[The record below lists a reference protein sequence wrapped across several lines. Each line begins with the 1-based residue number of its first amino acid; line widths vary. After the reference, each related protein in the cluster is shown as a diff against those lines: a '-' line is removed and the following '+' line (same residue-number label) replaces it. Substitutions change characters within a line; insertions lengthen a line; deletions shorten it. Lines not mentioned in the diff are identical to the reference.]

1 MKQPIRKYY
10 YGHFWTYYYDYY
22 SATQKLPY
30 QNKKS
35 CWLCNILQA
44 FMSFIILV
52 TKYIP
57 MSCTVW
63 LLINM
68 KYFPIHKYYYI
79 LLCICAKSLRR
90 PLNME
95 NVQII
100 WFRHFCKNWSIKSI
114 FNWVSFITKFYF
126 SLMTIQNNKASL
138 YMSILN
144 FLPPAPDIKN
154 YNHSFRHCLF
164 FIPLFY
170 FTWCY
175 HWKIG
180 IIKKVNSFFHG
191 VINRAFVRGMGEHGN
206 FLSTNKKEGLFC
218 KKLIF

>member
-22 SATQKLPY
+22 SIQKLPY

-44 FMSFIILV
+44 FMSFIIFV

-79 LLCICAKSLRR
+79 LARFLALVT
-90 PLNME
+90 MM
-95 NVQII
+95 V
-100 WFRHFCKNWSIKSI
+100 
-114 FNWVSFITKFYF
+114 TKVDH
-126 SLMTIQNNKASL
+126 SNHRNNDRS
-138 YMSILN
+138 
-144 FLPPAPDIKN
+144 
-154 YNHSFRHCLF
+154 NH
-164 FIPLFY
+164 
-170 FTWCY
+170 
-175 HWKIG
+175 
-180 IIKKVNSFFHG
+180 
-191 VINRAFVRGMGEHGN
+191 RGYYDGYYGRY
-206 FLSTNKKEGLFC
+206 
-218 KKLIF
+218 

>member
-1 MKQPIRKYY
+1 MNPPIRKYY
-10 YGHFWTYYYDYY
+10 FGHFWTYYYDYY
-22 SATQKLPY
+22 STTQKLPY

-79 LLCICAKSLRR
+79 LLCICAKGLRR
-90 PLNME
+90 PLNMK

-100 WFRHFCKNWSIKSI
+100 WFGHFCKNWSII
-114 FNWVSFITKFYF
+114 FNWLSFITKFYF

-144 FLPPAPDIKN
+144 FLPPAPVLILRIIIIASAIVYFSYLYFTLPDVTIEKLA
-154 YNHSFRHCLF
+154 SSKKLTLF
-164 FIPLFY
+164 FFMVWLTGPSL
-170 FTWCY
+170 
-175 HWKIG
+175 
-180 IIKKVNSFFHG
+180 
-191 VINRAFVRGMGEHGN
+191 
-206 FLSTNKKEGLFC
+206 EGWGSMEIL
-218 KKLIF
+218 